1 MPSGGISR
9 GTSDG
14 SVFRGAASMRHCAT
28 PIRDHN
34 SFVHFLV
41 EVCLVRLAMVSATHA
56 LSA

>member
-1 MPSGGISR
+1 
-9 GTSDG
+9 
-14 SVFRGAASMRHCAT
+14 MRHRAIL
-28 PIRDHN
+28 IRDYN